1 MAGPVR
7 WQRASRPLLEAAWE
21 LRTRQ
26 TPMERRL
33 WEQLRARRL
42 DGLGFRRQQPIGP
55 YIVDFYCSAAKLVV
69 EVDGGIHEEQVEYD
83 GERDSYLAA
92 HGLRVLR
99 FTNEA
104 VLRDLESVLAAIRS
118 ATAKSLNPLLSRGGS
133 PPAGGGEG

>member
-7 WQRASRPLLEAAWE
+7 WRRASRPLLEAARE

-33 WEQLRARRL
+33 WEQLRTGRL
-42 DGLGFRRQQPIGP
+42 DGLGFRPQQPIGP
-55 YIVDFYCSAAKLVV
+55 YIVDFYCSAAKLVI

-83 GERDSYLAA
+83 RERDIYLAA
-92 HGLRVLR
+92 HGLCVLR
-99 FTNEA
+99 FANEA

-118 ATAKSLNPLLSRGGS
+118 VTATS
-133 PPAGGGEG
+133 